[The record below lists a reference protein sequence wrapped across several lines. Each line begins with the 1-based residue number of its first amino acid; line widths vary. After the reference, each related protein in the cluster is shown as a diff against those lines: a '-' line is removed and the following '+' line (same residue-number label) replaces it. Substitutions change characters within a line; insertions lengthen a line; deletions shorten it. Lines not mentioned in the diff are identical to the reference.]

1 MLTRMPHLVLVAS
14 IVCALSCAPYET
26 QTVQKNQRPD
36 PSRQAQAQHE
46 QKPGDLTGEAKVS
59 GNSVNVLVQ
68 KTTLC
73 RDMTTTPMIA
83 DTTSAK
89 KLTST
94 GRGTQYLLAGGAVV
108 LAGAGAYMIG
118 GPCKKTDT
126 DAAGKDVERNCTS
139 QEKKDQKNGGVGLV
153 VVGGAAGAM
162 FVVNLFRTQDSQE
175 VGPTQPSRAE
185 TPWKQCET
193 SAAANVTVTLSLR
206 GAQRT
211 ALTDQDGIARFELA
225 DEEPPRGID
234 ETPIT
239 DARVGNVKV
248 ADVDLSRLDVFPQ
261 WKERLRAERAA
272 RDERTRADEE
282 QRQAAAKAEQARL
295 EALAAKCNG
304 GDAQVCYQLGRDR
317 AGAGVRGSEVWF
329 RKACELNYQA
339 GCVAYQKALDDKR
352 EAEARQRAREAQ
364 RALEAAQQAAND
376 PWQRA
381 RRSVLVQCLLDNG
394 GTAMAEG
401 LCKQMLD
408 KKLKPLVE
416 RSCIELCKG
425 DKMGDCDRRCTRR

>member
-1 MLTRMPHLVLVAS
+1 VLTRVPCLVLSAT
-14 IVCALSCAPYET
+14 IVCAAACAPYET
-26 QTVQKNQRPD
+26 QTVQNNPRPD

-73 RDMTTTPMIA
+73 RDVTTTPMVA
-83 DTTSAK
+83 DTTAKK
-89 KLTST
+89 KLTSV
-94 GRGTQYLLAGGAVV
+94 GRGTQYLLVGGAVV
-108 LAGAGAYMIG
+108 LAGVGAYMVG

-126 DAAGKDVERNCTS
+126 DAAGKDVERDCTS
-139 QEKKDQKNGGVGLV
+139 QEAKDQKNGGVGLV

-162 FVVNLFRTQDSQE
+162 FVVNVFRSQDTQE
-175 VGPTQPSRAE
+175 VGPTQPWRTE

-193 SAAANVTVTLSLR
+193 AAAAKVTVTLSLR

-211 ALTDQDGIARFELA
+211 ALTEQDGIARFDLA
-225 DEEPPRGID
+225 GEEPPRGID

-261 WKERLRAERAA
+261 WKEQLRSERAA
-272 RDERTRADEE
+272 REEKTRLEE
-282 QRQAAAKAEQARL
+282 EKRAAEEAALREKLKEQADQCK
-295 EALAAKCNG
+295 A
-304 GDAQVCYQLGRDR
+304 GDAQACYALGQRSSN
-317 AGAGVRGSEVWF
+317 AAWF
-329 RKACELNYQA
+329 KKACELNYQA
-339 GCVAYQKALDDKR
+339 GCIAYQKALDDKR
-352 EAEARQRAREAQ
+352 EAEARRRAREAQ
-364 RALEAAQQAAND
+364 KALSDAASD
-376 PWQRA
+376 PWLRA

-401 LCKQMLD
+401 LCKQLLET
-408 KKLKPLVE
+408 KLKPLVE